1 MDALENVPA
10 AKEKTYL
17 DFVHL
22 LKWAVPTIA
31 IIGLIV
37 IILIS

>member
-1 MDALENVPA
+1 MDALDNVPA

-17 DFVHL
+17 SFTNL

-37 IILIS
+37 IIIIS

>member
-1 MDALENVPA
+1 MDALDNVPP
-10 AKEKTYL
+10 AKEKTYVG
-17 DFVHL
+17 FTHL

-31 IIGLIV
+31 IIGLLV